1 MVTAAN
7 ATTSTKQASIVAKT
21 SKPATAKTKTSGQ
34 TAAAAA
40 DQLSQDIQA
49 LGLSNKNTPSSTPA
63 ETPRSGSPLSKIP
76 VSKRINVLEEHAKR
90 TSNKPKLN
98 LVIIGRFDLQTITCA
113 PFNVDL

>member
-21 SKPATAKTKTSGQ
+21 SKPATAKTKSSGQ
-34 TAAAAA
+34 TAAAA

-90 TSNKPKLN
+90 TSDKPKLN